1 MCCPLGP
8 EQGVCDGSGCVS
20 GVKAEQRL
28 CVCKNKDEWWK
39 RYVMWIRSQG
49 KGCVHICGQDLY
61 EGGGKCGVG
70 P

>member
-1 MCCPLGP
+1 M
-8 EQGVCDGSGCVS
+8 
-20 GVKAEQRL
+20 
-28 CVCKNKDEWWK
+28 CKNKDEWWK